1 MTDNSETPRIQR
13 VVQSED
19 RFLGSELF
27 ESKGRAL
34 PARNGT
40 GVYREPGRDIP
51 VYHRCDVLVVGGG
64 PSGCAAPS
72 AASFSRRNSPRPD
85 WRRCGN
91 AMAGFTTRSAIA

>member
-1 MTDNSETPRIQR
+1 MTENSETPRIQR

-40 GVYREPGRDIP
+40 GV
-51 VYHRCDVLVVGGG
+51 
-64 PSGCAAPS
+64 
-72 AASFSRRNSPRPD
+72 
-85 WRRCGN
+85 
-91 AMAGFTTRSAIA
+91 